1 MKARAAALALLGLWG
16 CATPL
21 DQGEEI
27 YRTGDRRGALEFWRT
42 VPADDPR
49 YAETQQRIDEV
60 EGEFAELVQ
69 DYQASARQLEAE
81 GRLADAL
88 LNYRLAL
95 ALEPDDPAGW
105 AHVQQLARQLLERK
119 ASGEREYRAL
129 RASGDLAAAET
140 ALKSLRALDPLDP
153 EFEIEQRQLEI
164 EQRQIEIEQR
174 QIEEELA
181 ALEERRQRIRAR
193 QQLAGEVEGLIEAG
207 RNAFAEERLETALV
221 LWRQAQQIDPRNK
234 RIHAYIAR
242 AERELDKLERVRE
255 QPAEVPAP

>member
-16 CATPL
+16 CVTPL

-27 YRTGDRRGALEFWRT
+27 YRTGDRRGALEFWRA

-49 YAETQQRIDEV
+49 YAETQQRIEEV
-60 EGEFAELVQ
+60 ESEFAEVVR
-69 DYQASARQLEAE
+69 DYQASAQQLETE

-119 ASGEREYRAL
+119 ASGELEYREL
-129 RASGDLAAAET
+129 RASGDLVAAET
-140 ALKSLRALDPLDP
+140 ALKSLRVLDPFDP
-153 EFEIEQRQLEI
+153 EFEIEQRQLQN
-164 EQRQIEIEQR
+164 EQRQREVEQR
-174 QIEEELA
+174 QLEEELA
-181 ALEERRQRIRAR
+181 ALETRRQRIRAR
-193 QQLAGEVEGLIEAG
+193 QTLAGEVEGLIEAG
-207 RNAFAEERLETALV
+207 RNAYAEERLETALV
-221 LWRQAQQIDPRNK
+221 LWRQAQQIDPRNE

-242 AERELDKLERVRE
+242 AERELAKLERVRE
-255 QPAEVPAP
+255 QPAVPAP